1 MLMEKLG
8 NYLFEN
14 IDEIFKPQKPKPI
27 PNFLVKEINRAHP
40 GNSKRPLS

>member
-14 IDEIFKPQKPKPI
+14 IDEIFKPQKLKPI
-27 PNFLVKEINRAHP
+27 PNLLLKKNNRAHP